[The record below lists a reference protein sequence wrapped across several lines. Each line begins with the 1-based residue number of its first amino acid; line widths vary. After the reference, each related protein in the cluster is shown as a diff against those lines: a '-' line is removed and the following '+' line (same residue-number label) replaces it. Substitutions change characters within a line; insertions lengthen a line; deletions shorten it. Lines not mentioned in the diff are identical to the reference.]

1 MEFTLGRKTIAPEP
15 VKQRQKGYYITF
27 ILQTNKELDFQ
38 TKKISKLVWDYAL
51 PGIVGTVV
59 TALYNVIG
67 RIFIGQGVGALA
79 ISGLAITFPVMNLTS
94 SLGMLVGAG
103 AAARIS
109 ISLGKRDKETSEKI
123 LGNSLLLTVILNA
136 VFITL
141 LLIYLDPILRAFGA
155 SDLTL
160 PYARDYL
167 QIVLLGNVFVSL
179 CYNFNAMMRSSGYPR
194 KAMITMLIG
203 AVFSVIL
210 TPIFLYGFDLG
221 IKGVAW
227 ATVISMF
234 IGMLFVMHHFLQ
246 ESSMI
251 RLRWRNIRLDR
262 KIIDAIVSIGM
273 SPFSMQV
280 TASGVALLMNTSL
293 LRYGGDLAVGAYGI
307 INTVLMLFL
316 MIIMG
321 LNQGTQPIIGY
332 NYGAGNLKRVRET
345 LFYSFKIASLI
356 TVAGFLVGLFFPGLF
371 AAAFTSDNEL
381 LEITGR
387 GIRIAVAALP
397 LVGFQIVSS
406 SFFQSIGFAG
416 KSIIQSLSRQLIF
429 LVPGIILFPRLWGL
443 DGLWIAMPV
452 SDTLAA
458 LLSLYLLMIQLRHLK
473 RMEVNTTMR
482 KTPGDNSN
490 LADFI

>member
-1 MEFTLGRKTIAPEP
+1 MQTEKEIA
-15 VKQRQKGYYITF
+15 
-27 ILQTNKELDFQ
+27 FQ
-38 TKKISKLVWDYAL
+38 TKKISSLVWDYAL
-51 PGIVGTVV
+51 PGIVGTMVSV
-59 TALYNVIG
+59 MYNVIG

-79 ISGLAITFPVMNLTS
+79 ISGLAITFPVMNLTA

-109 ISLGKRDKETSEKI
+109 ISLGKRDKETAEKI

-141 LLIYLDPILRAFGA
+141 FIIYLDPILRAFGA

-160 PYARDYL
+160 PYAHDYL

-179 CYNFNAMMRSSGYPR
+179 GYNFNAMMRSSGYPK

-203 AVFSVIL
+203 AVFSLIL

-234 IGMLFVMHHFLQ
+234 LGMLFVMHHFLQ
-246 ESSMI
+246 ESSLI
-251 RLRWRNIRLDR
+251 RLRWRNIRLDK
-262 KIIDAIVSIGM
+262 KIIVSIVSIGM

-280 TASGVALLMNTSL
+280 AASGVALLMNTSL

-307 INTVLMLFL
+307 INTVLMIFL

-332 NYGAGNLKRVRET
+332 NYGAGNYKRVRET
-345 LFYSFKIASLI
+345 LFYSLKVASLI
-356 TVAGFLVGLFFPGLF
+356 TVVGFLFGTFFPGLF
-371 AAAFTSDNEL
+371 ATAFTTDAEL
-381 LEITGR
+381 LGITKR
-387 GIRIAVAALP
+387 GIRIAVIAMP

-406 SFFQSIGFAG
+406 SFFQSIGFAA

-429 LVPGIILFPRLWGL
+429 MIPGIIFLPRLWGL

-458 LLSLYLLMIQLRHLK
+458 LLSLYLLLIQLRQLN
-473 RMEVNTTMR
+473 RMEE
-482 KTPGDNSN
+482 GDMQRN
-490 LADFI
+490 LPSHATN

>member
-1 MEFTLGRKTIAPEP
+1 M
-15 VKQRQKGYYITF
+15 
-27 ILQTNKELDFQ
+27 QTEKEIEFQ
-38 TKKISKLVWDYAL
+38 TKKISRLVWDYAL
-51 PGIVGTVV
+51 PGIIGTVV
-59 TALYNVIG
+59 SMIYNVIG

-94 SLGMLVGAG
+94 SLGMLVGTG
-103 AAARIS
+103 SAARIS
-109 ISLGKRDKETSEKI
+109 ISLGQRDKETSEKI
-123 LGNSLLLTVILNA
+123 LGNSLLLTLILNA

-141 LLIYLDPILRAFGA
+141 FLIYLDPILRAFGA

-160 PYARDYL
+160 PYAHDYL

-179 CYNFNAMMRSSGYPR
+179 GYNFNAMMRSSGYPK

-246 ESSMI
+246 EGSLI
-251 RLRWRNIRLDR
+251 RLNWKNIRLDR
-262 KIIDAIVSIGM
+262 KIIASIISIGM

-280 TASGVALLMNTSL
+280 AASGVALLMNTSL

-307 INTVLMLFL
+307 INTVLMIFL
-316 MIIMG
+316 IIILG

-332 NYGAGNLKRVRET
+332 NYGAGNYRRVRET
-345 LFYSFKIASLI
+345 LFYSLKIASLI
-356 TVAGFLVGLFFPGLF
+356 TVAGFLVGTFFPGLF
-371 AAAFTSDNEL
+371 AAAFTSDAEL
-381 LEITGR
+381 MDITER
-387 GIRIAVAALP
+387 GIRISVAAMP

-406 SFFQSIGFAG
+406 SFFQSIGFAA

-429 LVPGIILFPRLWGL
+429 MIPGIIFLPRIWGL

-458 LLSLYLLMIQLRHLK
+458 LLSIYLLLVQLKQLK
-473 RMEVNTTMR
+473 RMEERDAQRNLPPHTT
-482 KTPGDNSN
+482 N
-490 LADFI
+490 

>member
-1 MEFTLGRKTIAPEP
+1 M
-15 VKQRQKGYYITF
+15 
-27 ILQTNKELDFQ
+27 
-38 TKKISKLVWDYAL
+38 WDYAL
-51 PGIVGTVV
+51 PGIVGTMVSV
-59 TALYNVIG
+59 MYNVIG

-79 ISGLAITFPVMNLTS
+79 ISGLAITFPVMNLTA

-109 ISLGKRDKETSEKI
+109 ISLGKRDKETAEKI

-141 LLIYLDPILRAFGA
+141 FIIYLDPILRAFGA

-160 PYARDYL
+160 PYAHDYL

-179 CYNFNAMMRSSGYPR
+179 GYNFNAMMRSSGYPK

-203 AVFSVIL
+203 AVFSLIL

-234 IGMLFVMHHFLQ
+234 LGMLFVMHHFLQ
-246 ESSMI
+246 ESSLI
-251 RLRWRNIRLDR
+251 RLRWRNIRLDK
-262 KIIDAIVSIGM
+262 KIIVSIVSIGM

-280 TASGVALLMNTSL
+280 AASGVALLMNTSL

-307 INTVLMLFL
+307 INTVLMIFL

-332 NYGAGNLKRVRET
+332 NYGAGNYKRVRET
-345 LFYSFKIASLI
+345 LFYSLK
-356 TVAGFLVGLFFPGLF
+356 
-371 AAAFTSDNEL
+371 
-381 LEITGR
+381 EIGR
-387 GIRIAVAALP
+387 AHV
-397 LVGFQIVSS
+397 
-406 SFFQSIGFAG
+406 
-416 KSIIQSLSRQLIF
+416 
-429 LVPGIILFPRLWGL
+429 
-443 DGLWIAMPV
+443 
-452 SDTLAA
+452 
-458 LLSLYLLMIQLRHLK
+458 
-473 RMEVNTTMR
+473 
-482 KTPGDNSN
+482 
-490 LADFI
+490 

>member
-1 MEFTLGRKTIAPEP
+1 MI
-15 VKQRQKGYYITF
+15 
-27 ILQTNKELDFQ
+27 
-38 TKKISKLVWDYAL
+38 
-51 PGIVGTVV
+51 
-59 TALYNVIG
+59 YNVIG

-94 SLGMLVGAG
+94 SLGMLVGTG
-103 AAARIS
+103 SAARIS
-109 ISLGKRDKETSEKI
+109 ISLGQRDKETSEKI
-123 LGNSLLLTVILNA
+123 LGNSLLLTLILNA

-141 LLIYLDPILRAFGA
+141 FLIYLDPILRAFGA

-160 PYARDYL
+160 PYAHDYL

-179 CYNFNAMMRSSGYPR
+179 GYNFNAMMRSSGYPK

-246 ESSMI
+246 EGSLI
-251 RLRWRNIRLDR
+251 RLHWKNIRLDR
-262 KIIDAIVSIGM
+262 KIIASIISIGM

-280 TASGVALLMNTSL
+280 AASGVALLMNTSL

-307 INTVLMLFL
+307 INTVLMIFL
-316 MIIMG
+316 IIILG

-332 NYGAGNLKRVRET
+332 NYGAGNYRRVRET
-345 LFYSFKIASLI
+345 LFYSLKIASLI
-356 TVAGFLVGLFFPGLF
+356 TVAGFLVGTFFPGLF
-371 AAAFTSDNEL
+371 AAAFTSDAEL
-381 LEITGR
+381 MDITER
-387 GIRIAVAALP
+387 GIRISVAAMP

-406 SFFQSIGFAG
+406 SFFQSIGFAA

-429 LVPGIILFPRLWGL
+429 MIPGIIFLPRIWGL

-458 LLSLYLLMIQLRHLK
+458 LLSIYLLLVQLKQLK
-473 RMEVNTTMR
+473 RMEERDAQRNLPPHTT
-482 KTPGDNSN
+482 N
-490 LADFI
+490 